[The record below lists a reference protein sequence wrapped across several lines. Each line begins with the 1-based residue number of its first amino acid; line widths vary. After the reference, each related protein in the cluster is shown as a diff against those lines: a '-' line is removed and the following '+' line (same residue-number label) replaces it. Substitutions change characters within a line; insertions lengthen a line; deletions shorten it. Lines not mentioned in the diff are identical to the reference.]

1 MCNIVFFRITC
12 PTVRAFLLV
21 IASLDIACVLSV
33 GPMRLLC
40 FRKKSTWVIIC
51 EKKGLQGGDFDE
63 CVFLWLL
70 CVLMPMEHVHRID
83 IGVDEIG

>member
-1 MCNIVFFRITC
+1 MCNSVFFRITC

-40 FRKKSTWVIIC
+40 FRKKKYMGDHMR
-51 EKKGLQGGDFDE
+51 KKGLQGGDFDE
-63 CVFLWLL
+63 CVFLCLL